1 MRHPRRGGLR
11 AEINVSPQEVSLRE
25 AGRIGSSV
33 TDSRSLFSTA
43 STNYQRRRIST
54 EPMKLNSPEGMDI
67 EFEEDEMGHA
77 KVKPNPDEQLPLD
90 VCSND

>member
-1 MRHPRRGGLR
+1 
-11 AEINVSPQEVSLRE
+11 
-25 AGRIGSSV
+25 
-33 TDSRSLFSTA
+33 
-43 STNYQRRRIST
+43 
-54 EPMKLNSPEGMDI
+54 MKLNSPEGMDI